1 MFLFAVTSPAL
12 VLLYSHSLRRRRPLY
27 ARCAAC
33 IVYLYCTDFD
43 IIDMIELLNSAAAYY
58 TGGQRSPGAGSP
70 LPAPGPAPRVKVFDF
85 TTLLITLYE
94 LCSSRFHM
102 LHFRLSVIHAA
113 FSFGISY
120 LSTCA

>member
-58 TGGQRSPGAGSP
+58 WAPALPGSNGSP
-70 LPAPGPAPRVKVFDF
+70 LARPRAGSARQSFRF
-85 TTLLITLYE
+85 YYITDY
-94 LCSSRFHM
+94 F
-102 LHFRLSVIHAA
+102 I
-113 FSFGISY
+113 
-120 LSTCA
+120 